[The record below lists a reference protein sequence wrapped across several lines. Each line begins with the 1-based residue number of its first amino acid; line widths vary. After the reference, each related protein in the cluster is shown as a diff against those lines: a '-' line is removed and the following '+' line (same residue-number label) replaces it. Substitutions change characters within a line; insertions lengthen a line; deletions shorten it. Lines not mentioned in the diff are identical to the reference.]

1 MIWKKNIKQK
11 KIKGMTLI
19 QTTIKRRK
27 RLKAKLKNQQKKIK
41 VKLKKQ
47 RKKELDKI
55 QKQWII
61 NKLMKTNS
69 SK

>member
-11 KIKGMTLI
+11 KIKGTTLI
-19 QTTIKRRK
+19 QTMIKRRK

-47 RKKELDKI
+47 RKKELDKS
-55 QKQWII
+55 QKQWIM